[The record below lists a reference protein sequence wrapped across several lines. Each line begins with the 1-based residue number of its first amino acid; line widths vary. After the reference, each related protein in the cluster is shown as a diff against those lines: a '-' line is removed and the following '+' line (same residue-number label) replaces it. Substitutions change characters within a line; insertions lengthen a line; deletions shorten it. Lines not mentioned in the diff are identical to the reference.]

1 MGHLG
6 LLVLVMLRGAEKC
19 ESLAFAY
26 SWPRSLAA
34 TWKGWSALLLW
45 IGDGDGTGHSALT
58 PEPLEPNAVCSGE
71 SQAHLRLSQPQ
82 DAVVACA
89 PRISGPES
97 E

>member
-1 MGHLG
+1 MVQKSVSRLRLPTHGRGHWLLLG
-6 LLVLVMLRGAEKC
+6 KAGVPL
-19 ESLAFAY
+19 F
-26 SWPRSLAA
+26 
-34 TWKGWSALLLW
+34 LW